1 MMQTPELP
9 PFENKSQP
17 YCRPSAEEVLCSRRQ
32 FLNLGLFLYYK
43 RKFSI
48 NTRNY
53 GR

>member
-9 PFENKSQP
+9 PFEYGPQP
-17 YCRPSAEEVLCSRRQ
+17 YGGASAEEVLRSRRQ
-32 FLNLGLFLYYK
+32 FLNPGLFLYYK

-48 NTRNY
+48 NTRNS